1 MGESRAARV
10 SVLSTLKA
18 DVMFVCLF
26 VCLFVSRE
34 QLWRREFVDLSI
46 VWLDVLAK
54 QLTQWVLISLS
65 EDEVR
70 MEEELTI
77 ENSGH
82 YFFLHFSSG
91 SG

>member
-10 SVLSTLKA
+10 SVLLTLKA
-18 DVMFVCLF
+18 ENDVCLF

-77 ENSGH
+77 ENSVH